1 MRTPGWVSLALL
13 GSCTAA
19 AAAQPVVVG
28 QLRSKAQTALTLPS
42 GPLTLIDLSSPATAS
57 GDVTSVTVQ
66 WVGGGVAPCT
76 PGMKLKF
83 FRPVASGGALTYLG
97 ERGPFA
103 SLRGLMVIPISP
115 PMALQAHDLI
125 GVTEFGNAICG
136 GVGMTDT
143 GIGLNSAS
151 FLGDVSGDTTLAQAS
166 SLLKTRLSIQGLG
179 GATEVRTAIV
189 PVALS
194 SPGLNGSLFK
204 TGLQMTNPGL
214 YTISGRLVFHAQSQ
228 PGSPSDPSV
237 PFSLAAGETRSFAD
251 IVAAIGQT
259 GSGSLDV
266 YSTDSPP
273 PLLVT
278 RVFNDAGAA
287 GTSGFTEPAVAP
299 ENALQAFDSAR
310 LTAPA
315 DPNFRMNVGVR
326 TLSLAASLTVT
337 VYSAS
342 GTPLSTIVKSYPAE
356 YFEQV
361 SAAAFVN
368 ATSLGAN
375 QTISILVNS
384 GSAIVYAAAADNR
397 TNDPSMQIGN
407 RDDF

>member
-13 GSCTAA
+13 ASWTGA

-42 GPLTLIDLSSPATAS
+42 GPLTLIDLAAPAAQS
-57 GDVTSVTVQ
+57 GDVTSVTVE

-83 FRPVASGGALTYLG
+83 FRPASSGGGLTYLG
-97 ERGPFA
+97 ERGPFP

-115 PMALQAHDLI
+115 PMTLQARDVI
-125 GVTEFGNAICG
+125 GVTEFGNAVCG

-143 GIGLNSAS
+143 GLGINSAS
-151 FLGDVSGDTTLAQAS
+151 FIGEVSADTTLTQAS
-166 SLLKTRLSIQGLG
+166 SLLRTHLSIQGIG
-179 GATEVRTAIV
+179 GATEVRTGIV
-189 PVALS
+189 PVVLS
-194 SPGLNGSLFK
+194 APGLNGSLFK

-214 YTISGRLVFHAQSQ
+214 YTIGGRLVFHPASL
-228 PGSPSDPSV
+228 PGSASDPSL
-237 PFSLAAGETRSFAD
+237 PFSLAAGETKSFAD
-251 IVAAIGQT
+251 LVAAMGQS

-287 GTSGFTEPAVAP
+287 GTSGFTEATVSP

-315 DPNFRMNVGVR
+315 DSNFRMNIGVR
-326 TLSLAASLTVT
+326 TLSTATSLTVT
-337 VYSAS
+337 LYSAS
-342 GTPLSTIVKSYPAE
+342 GISIASAVKSYPAD

-361 SAAAFVN
+361 SAASFVN
-368 ATSLGAN
+368 VAAIGPN

-384 GSAIVYAAAADNR
+384 GSAVVYAVNADNR
-397 TNDPSMQIGN
+397 TNDPSMQPGN
-407 RDDF
+407 REDF